1 MDKLFVANIEDKEVL
16 NKFYT
21 DTEVVRDTPP
31 CSAKDGDID
40 KSGFKQ

>member
-1 MDKLFVANIEDKEVL
+1 MDRLFVANVEDKEVL

-31 CSAKDGDID
+31 CSAK
-40 KSGFKQ
+40 KQSYRSTSD